1 MQFEISDLMQSVLY
15 QKKIGNMS
23 QEEFFI
29 FQAHQVAEHTEWYR
43 PFSYPEIPFALMS
56 YCKQRLE
63 GQSVRSPEH
72 HKMLVGFI
80 ARVNEIQAENDQQT
94 SILKWALEKLNTVSL
109 GTSQQKLSQFIAFR
123 TVPNFPVMDAMV
135 RVLQLDSRDGAKS

>member
-1 MQFEISDLMQSVLY
+1 MQFEISDLMQSVLH

-23 QEEFFI
+23 HDEFFI
-29 FQAHQVAEHTEWYR
+29 FQAVQVSEHPEWYR

-94 SILKWALEKLNTVSL
+94 SILNWALEKLGSVNL
-109 GTSQQKLSQFIAFR
+109 GTTHEKLSAFIASR
-123 TVPNFPVMDAMV
+123 SVPKFPAMGAIV
-135 RVLQLDSRDGAKS
+135 RVLQIDSRDGVKS